1 MYEKLSKRAL
11 KNMYM
16 AAGFATV
23 IYLIIALVVE
33 LAIFIPNN
41 LTIGTVIL
49 VIVTILVVINCIV
62 SPVYRYRYKI
72 DDECIDI
79 VEGYI
84 FVERNIVPIERL
96 HKLQIQRGPFD
107 KICKVAKVVV
117 TTAGGDVVIRF
128 LDEEKAEKIAEN
140 LKSRINTIAV
150 RQREADVQKDGDVL
164 DHETQGSNVKKLDDK

>member
-16 AAGFATV
+16 AAGFAMV
-23 IYLIIALVVE
+23 VYLIIALVVE

-49 VIVTILVVINCIV
+49 VIVTILVVI
-62 SPVYRYRYKI
+62 SPVFRFHRYRYKI

-164 DHETQGSNVKKLDDK
+164 DHETQGSNVNKLDDK